1 VKTDDELIERL
12 RRASLMVR
20 PLEAPLEGV
29 HIRSKAKRNRQ
40 RVMAMTVALIVAA
53 GIVAVAMAAVVGLRG
68 HGRGP
73 ASGGSSLDPAVARSL
88 ELRPGRYFFLREIVV
103 SGGDGSLT
111 DQRTWW
117 ATDGSGEVRFHTNQP
132 EKYVPFPPVGV
143 YGEGRFPLPYRND
156 LSKLSTDPRIL
167 VEQLRERSGEEGGKP
182 ATEFAEDGL
191 DLSPTGRT
199 WRAIRRLFEYPNA
212 SPLLRAALFDV
223 AAGLRGVTRED
234 GVRDPFGRAAIALE
248 LRNDGEGSHW
258 LLYFD
263 PTTHQPMSESEAWGN
278 HAPEP
283 IVVFESAIVGSR
295 GAAPQGHELLFP
307 VPDHEPTPPP
317 EPSSSLP

>member
-1 VKTDDELIERL
+1 MKTDDELIERL

-29 HIRSKAKRNRQ
+29 HIRWKAKRNRQ
-40 RVMAMTVALIVAA
+40 RVMAMAVALIMVAS
-53 GIVAVAMAAVVGLRG
+53 IVAVATAAVVGLRG

-88 ELRPGRYFFLREIVV
+88 ELQPGRYFFLREIVV
-103 SGGDGSLT
+103 SGGDASLI
-111 DQRTWW
+111 DHRTWW
-117 ATDGSGEVRFHTNQP
+117 ATDDSGEVRFDTNHP

-182 ATEFAEDGL
+182 APEFADDGL
-191 DLSPTGRT
+191 DLSRTGRT

-212 SPLLRAALFDV
+212 LPLLRAALFDV
-223 AAGLRGVTRED
+223 AAGLPGVTRDD
-234 GVRDPFGRAAIALE
+234 GIRDPFGRAAIALE
-248 LRNDGEGSHW
+248 LRNDGDGGHW
-258 LLYFD
+258 ILYFD
-263 PTTHQPMSESEAWGN
+263 PTRHQLMSESEAWGN

-295 GAAPQGHELLFP
+295 GSEPANDEFLFP
-307 VPDHEPTPPP
+307 PPDHEPTPPP
-317 EPSSSLP
+317 EPSPSLP